1 MQITC
6 KQQELSRAL
15 AIVNHAISS
24 RSTLPILSHILLSA
38 TEKGLELSATNLE
51 IGIHC
56 WIEAQVRVKGNIAVP
71 ARVTTDFVSSLPV
84 GEVELTTAQDEDSVH
99 VKSTRSSAI
108 IRGMDAT
115 EFPII
120 PGAENGTDPITLEA
134 TLLKKA
140 IAEVAFAAAQDDAR
154 PILTSVLVRVQNE
167 QMTLVSSNGF
177 CLAMRR
183 LSLPG
188 YGETY
193 DDLLIPARTLQELAR
208 ILPSTGDVQMIV
220 TPDRSQVLFHTEQ
233 IDLVSRLIEG
243 TYFNVNGIL
252 PKDYTTRAVIE
263 TKEFAATLRSVV
275 PFAQDSSN
283 ITQLKI
289 SGNETMEGSTL
300 TIEASAEEIGT
311 NVSRIDATIDGP
323 AQELLFNVRY
333 LTSVL
338 SVIDT
343 PEVAIEI
350 TSKTRP
356 GLLRPVGAVDAQY
369 VIMPMAVNVSNLNR

>member
-6 KQQELSRAL
+6 QQPELSRAL
-15 AIVNHAISS
+15 AIVSHAVST

-38 TEKGLELSATNLE
+38 AEDRLELSATNLE

-56 WIEAQVRVKGNIAVP
+56 WIEARVREAGTITVP
-71 ARVTTDFVSSLPV
+71 AKVMTDFVSSLPAV
-84 GEVELTTAQDEDSVH
+84 EAELTVAHDADSIH
-99 VKSTRSSAI
+99 VKSTRSSAT

-120 PGAENGTDPITLEA
+120 PDAENGADPITLEA
-134 TLLKKA
+134 AQLKKV

-154 PILTSVLVRVQNE
+154 PVLTSVLVRVRNE
-167 QMTLVSSNGF
+167 QMMLASSNGF
-177 CLAMRR
+177 CLATRT
-183 LSLPG
+183 LPLPG
-188 YGETY
+188 HDEAR

-220 TPDRSQVLFHTEQ
+220 TPNRNQVLFHTEQ

-243 TYFNVNGIL
+243 TYPNVYSIL
-252 PKDYTTRAVIE
+252 PKDYTTRAVVT
-263 TKEFAATLRSVV
+263 TKEFAAALKSVV

-283 ITQLKI
+283 ITHLKI
-289 SGNETMEGSTL
+289 NGHENTAGGTL
-300 TIEASAEEIGT
+300 TIEASTEEIGT
-311 NVSRIDATIDGP
+311 NVSHIDAAIDGP
-323 AQELLFNVRY
+323 PQELLFNIRY
-333 LTSVL
+333 LASVL

-343 PEVAIEI
+343 PEVVLEV

-356 GLLRPVGAVDAQY
+356 GLLRPPGAIDAQY
-369 VIMPMAVNVSNLNR
+369 VIMPMTINR